1 MKGSARFRMIFAVA
15 WLTLTVSLG
24 IWWWIL
30 GLRQARTI
38 AEITK
43 NTESAQELQ
52 RVDRML
58 QLEGSFFLGML
69 TLGGV
74 TLAWLSYRDF
84 KRAKLISDFF
94 TTVTHEMRTP
104 LASLQLQ
111 IEGLIQDNR
120 NKPILVRYEKLLK
133 ENKRIES
140 RMEKAFYLASLMQG
154 EKLYIETFSL
164 QELIASV
171 GSDYPGLIIDPLC
184 NVQTQIIADKR
195 AIESILQNLI
205 ENASLHGKATSIRLD
220 AIDGK
225 DKKIHLSIKD
235 NGTGFSGNIRNLT
248 KPFVRHTRT
257 SGTGI
262 GLYIAKNLLKKMGG
276 RLSLSSTNEGFTA
289 TLEVKKQIL

>member
-1 MKGSARFRMIFAVA
+1 MIFAVA

>member
-1 MKGSARFRMIFAVA
+1 M
-15 WLTLTVSLG
+15 
-24 IWWWIL
+24 
-30 GLRQARTI
+30 
-38 AEITK
+38 TK
-43 NTESAQELQ
+43 DTRSAQELE

-58 QLEGSFFLGML
+58 KLEGSFFLGML

-111 IEGLIQDNR
+111 IEGLISDNQ
-120 NKPILVRYEKLLK
+120 NKQILVRYEKLLK

-154 EKLYIETFSL
+154 EKLYIETFPL
-164 QELIASV
+164 KELVSSV
-171 GSDYPGLIIDPLC
+171 RVDYPDLIIDPSC
-184 NVQTQIIADKR
+184 DAQTKIIADKK

-205 ENASLHGKATSIRLD
+205 ENAGLHGKATSIQLD
-220 AIDGK
+220 CTESK
-225 DKKIHLSIKD
+225 NKKVHLSIRD
-235 NGTGFSGNIRNLT
+235 NGIGFSGNLRDLT

-276 RLSLSSTNEGFTA
+276 QLFLFSTNKGFTA
-289 TLEVKKQIL
+289 TLEVKKQII

>member
-1 MKGSARFRMIFAVA
+1 MIFAVA
-15 WLTLTVSLG
+15 WLSLTVSLG

-38 AEITK
+38 AEMTK
-43 NTESAQELQ
+43 DTTSAQELQ

-58 QLEGSFFLGML
+58 KLEGSFFLGML

-111 IEGLIQDNR
+111 IEGLISDNK

-154 EKLYIETFSL
+154 EKLYIETFPL
-164 QELIASV
+164 QELVSSV
-171 GSDYPGLIIDPLC
+171 KTDYPDLIIDPSC
-184 NVQTQIIADKR
+184 NVHTEIIADKR

-205 ENASLHGKATSIRLD
+205 ENAGLHGKATSIRLYSVESEN
-220 AIDGK
+220 
-225 DKKIHLSIKD
+225 KKIHLSIGD
-235 NGTGFSGNIRNLT
+235 NGIGFSGNLRDLT

-262 GLYIAKNLLKKMGG
+262 GLYIAKNLLEKMGG
-276 RLSLSSTNEGFTA
+276 KLSLSSTNKGFTA
-289 TLEVKKQIL
+289 TLEVKKQTI